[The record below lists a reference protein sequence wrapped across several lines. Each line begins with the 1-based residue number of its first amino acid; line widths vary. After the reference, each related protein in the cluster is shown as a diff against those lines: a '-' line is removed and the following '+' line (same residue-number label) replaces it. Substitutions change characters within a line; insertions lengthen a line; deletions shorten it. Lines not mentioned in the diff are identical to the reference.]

1 MTIEKQVEILNQ
13 ITQVMHDSAESI
25 YEEMRCKFDYF
36 IDEGDWSVDSEFS
49 FVRNGEVHR
58 TLLADATGEVY
69 KNVHQLHELMK
80 SHTGGDWKS
89 FVLAVD
95 PSGKAKTNF
104 TQKKTEHFS
113 KENTTKSGKKS
124 GIYSTSSKKATNR
137 HR

>member
-49 FVRNGEVHR
+49 FVRNSEVHR

-69 KNVHQLHELMK
+69 KNVHQLDELMK

-104 TQKKTEHFS
+104 T
-113 KENTTKSGKKS
+113 
-124 GIYSTSSKKATNR
+124 Y
-137 HR
+137 

>member
-36 IDEGDWSVDSEFS
+36 VDDGDWSVDSEFS
-49 FVRNGEVHR
+49 FVRNGDVQR
-58 TLLADATGEVY
+58 AVLADPTGGVY
-69 KNVHQLHELMK
+69 RHVHQLHELMK

-104 TQKKTEHFS
+104 T
-113 KENTTKSGKKS
+113 
-124 GIYSTSSKKATNR
+124 Y
-137 HR
+137 

>member
-25 YEEMRCKFDYF
+25 YQEMRCKFDYF
-36 IDEGDWSVDSEFS
+36 VDDGDWSVDSEFS
-49 FVRNGEVHR
+49 FVRNGDVQR
-58 TLLADATGEVY
+58 AVLTDPTGGVY
-69 KNVHQLHELMK
+69 RNVHQLHELMK

-104 TQKKTEHFS
+104 T
-113 KENTTKSGKKS
+113 
-124 GIYSTSSKKATNR
+124 Y
-137 HR
+137 